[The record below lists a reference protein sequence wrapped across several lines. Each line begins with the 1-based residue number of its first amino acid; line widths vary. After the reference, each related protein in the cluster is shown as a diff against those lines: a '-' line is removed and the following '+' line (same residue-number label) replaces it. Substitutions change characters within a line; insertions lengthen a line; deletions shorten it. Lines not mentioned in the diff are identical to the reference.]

1 MEKIK
6 TRDEV
11 DSKYKWDLSTI
22 YNSDNEVE
30 SDIKKLKEK
39 VDELLKYKGHLL
51 DSSDTLYTSTK
62 TYYDLSRIMERL
74 YVYANLKL
82 HEDMAVS
89 KNQVLVGKLD
99 MLFNEIS
106 SSLAFYT
113 PEILKGDY
121 NLVKKYISK
130 MNN

>member
-1 MEKIK
+1 MKIDK
-6 TRDEV
+6 ELL
-11 DSKYKWDLSTI
+11 KGSTTMLVLNLLKGSNM
-22 YNSDNEVE
+22 YGYEM
-30 SDIKKLKEK
+30 IKKLKEK

-89 KNQVLVGKLD
+89 KNQVLVGKLICYL
-99 MLFNEIS
+99 MKYLHHLLF
-106 SSLAFYT
+106 
-113 PEILKGDY
+113 ILQKF
-121 NLVKKYISK
+121 
-130 MNN
+130 